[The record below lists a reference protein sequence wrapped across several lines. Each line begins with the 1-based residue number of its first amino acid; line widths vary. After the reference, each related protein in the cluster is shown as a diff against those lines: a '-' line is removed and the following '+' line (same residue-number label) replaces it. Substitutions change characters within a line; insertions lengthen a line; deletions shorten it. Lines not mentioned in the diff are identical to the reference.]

1 MHVDQIL
8 YVPCLSRIFMS
19 IQILRDNGE
28 NKKKSK
34 IHAWLPVYINTGA
47 TTCFSAFLARQSF
60 FFFFFYFWFAVVVVL
75 APFPTPNFYS
85 QSYTRLILFFF
96 FLVLFFSSSS
106 SPNINIT
113 CSFNQVITTTT
124 YIEDGFQESI

>member
-60 FFFFFYFWFAVVVVL
+60 FFFLFLVCCRCRPRPLSHAKFLF
-75 APFPTPNFYS
+75 T
-85 QSYTRLILFFF
+85 ILHTVDPFFF

>member
-34 IHAWLPVYINTGA
+34 IHAWLQVYINTGA
-47 TTCFSAFLARQSF
+47 TTCFSAFLARQS
-60 FFFFFYFWFAVVVVL
+60 FFFFYFWFAVVVVL

-85 QSYTRLILFFF
+85 QSYTQLILFFF

>member
-47 TTCFSAFLARQSF
+47 TTCFSAFLARQS
-60 FFFFFYFWFAVVVVL
+60 FFFFYFWFAVVVVL

>member
-60 FFFFFYFWFAVVVVL
+60 FFFYFWFAVVVVL

-85 QSYTRLILFFF
+85 QSYTQLILFFF